1 MIDALR
7 ARNLGC
13 YGYDRNT
20 SPNIDTLSKQG
31 TRFTN
36 AFSTNNSTNKSLMA
50 MLSGRHIPL
59 DKEKN
64 ILVTKSELNSFSNSG
79 GKFLSERLKEHGY
92 KTYWLNDLYGWQK
105 RGFDFYFSN
114 NKKNQPISLFQNIK
128 DSSRLRSVTRT
139 FFHYMPKK
147 MSDNIKL
154 KYGRNNGEMATEKAI
169 QIIKEEK
176 DPFFLWIYYNSPHI
190 PYNPKQF
197 TNKFVA
203 PKTKNYFFKELK
215 KHKIKKEM
223 VGFFKGAFSKYA
235 TFEDIIARYDSAIY
249 HDDYLIGQVIEALKE
264 KGIFDNTY
272 IFLFSDHGESFDT
285 QNVFF
290 SHHGLYDVC
299 TNFPLIV
306 TGPTIPKNKI
316 NESFVKH
323 EDMVPTIL
331 DLLKIRYSSLEF
343 DGNNLL
349 SKEKLSYTTAEEA
362 GYQNKR
368 SIRTKDFKYIEPV
381 SKEDVVCELCNE
393 IHGGKLELYD
403 LKKDPEEKNNIA
415 SEDTSTLTEMKTLL
429 EKHLKEEKQI
439 NERRRIAH
447 KLKNSN

>member
-1 MIDALR
+1 MKKPNIIFIMIDALR

-169 QIIKEEK
+169 KII
-176 DPFFLWIYYNSPHI
+176 
-190 PYNPKQF
+190 
-197 TNKFVA
+197 
-203 PKTKNYFFKELK
+203 
-215 KHKIKKEM
+215 KEM